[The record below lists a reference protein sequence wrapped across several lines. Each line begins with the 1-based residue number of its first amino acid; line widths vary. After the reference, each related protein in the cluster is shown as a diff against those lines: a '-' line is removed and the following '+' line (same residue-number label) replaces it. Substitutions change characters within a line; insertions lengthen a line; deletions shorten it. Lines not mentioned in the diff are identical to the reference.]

1 VTGAQLLTTLARR
14 LNKNTTL
21 DSATEARLLDF
32 LNESYREVLSKPG
45 MERLRRSTTTFDSVA
60 GTATYTVSSAA
71 RVLRVWE
78 TTNDRRLW
86 EMTIDQ
92 YRTIEPDPS
101 ANTGTPEA
109 FVWMGVPAVSSNS
122 LALWPT
128 PASVITYTCE
138 ILSVLTDLA
147 NDANSPLLPLD
158 FHDVLVY
165 GAESRE
171 YEKLDD
177 SRLTVAQ
184 ARYEKRIKQLQYWLA
199 ETDTGTVSL
208 PNVVER
214 SLFNG
219 GWYPGTRSYR

>member
-1 VTGAQLLTTLARR
+1 MTGAQLLTTLARR

-21 DSATEARLLDF
+21 DSATSARLLDF
-32 LNESYREVLSKPG
+32 LNEAYRDVLSKPG
-45 MERLRRSTTTFDSVA
+45 MERLRRATTTFDSVA
-60 GTATYTVSSAA
+60 STATYTVASAA

-109 FVWMGVPAVSSNS
+109 FVWLGVPAVSSNS

-128 PASVITYTCE
+128 PASVITYTVE
-138 ILSVLTDLA
+138 ILSVITDLA
-147 NDANSPLLPLD
+147 DDANSPLLPLD

-165 GAESRE
+165 GAMARE

-177 SRLTVAQ
+177 SRLATAE
-184 ARYEKRIKQLQYWLA
+184 ARYRQRIKDLQYWLA

-208 PNVVER
+208 PQAVGR

-219 GWYPGTRSYR
+219 GYYPAMWRS